1 VTLVL
6 LILAVIWAA
15 VLIPPA
21 LRSRAEGRPADS
33 ITAFHRQLA
42 VLRRAGPRAGHGSDS
57 AMSPR
62 SGGFRSLT
70 SASASA
76 SHASSPVAALARA
89 NAGRV
94 APRRMAAPPRR
105 NSARRRRRDIF
116 LSLLVA
122 SGSTLVLG
130 AIPGMHML
138 WVVNV
143 AADVLL
149 VGYVALLV
157 RQRNLAT
164 ERALKVRLLPTARRH
179 EAQQEAEGRWADGD
193 SGWLGAEPV
202 LLHRSAT

>member
-1 VTLVL
+1 MVL

-42 VLRRAGPRAGHGSDS
+42 VLRRAGPRLGHGADS
-57 AMSPR
+57 AMSSR
-62 SGGFRSLT
+62 SGGFRSV
-70 SASASA
+70 
-76 SHASSPVAALARA
+76 SSPLAPSSAVAALARA
-89 NAGRV
+89 NGARTRTRPMPVATRRV
-94 APRRMAAPPRR
+94 
-105 NSARRRRRDIF
+105 SGARRRRRDIF

-122 SGSTLVLG
+122 AGSTLVLG
-130 AIPGMHML
+130 AIPGLRML
-138 WVVNV
+138 WLVHV

-179 EAQQEAEGRWADGD
+179 EALQEADGHWAEGD
-193 SGWLGAEPV
+193 SGWLGGEPV